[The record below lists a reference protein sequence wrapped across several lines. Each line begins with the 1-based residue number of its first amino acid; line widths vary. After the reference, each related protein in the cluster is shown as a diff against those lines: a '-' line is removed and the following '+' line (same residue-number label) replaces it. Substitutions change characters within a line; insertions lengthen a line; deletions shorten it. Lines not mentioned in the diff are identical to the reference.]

1 MVCKVSHHV
10 TSLKTGHLDM
20 KFAILIKGRPLG
32 RPYRQFW
39 RMRMAIRSK
48 RRISLANISRSE
60 FEIGRQWMIQSLQ
73 ILTL

>member
-10 TSLKTGHLDM
+10 TSLKTGHLGM
-20 KFAILIKGRPLG
+20 KVAIVIKGRPLG